1 MSAVWFMLGVL
12 TTLVAEIIMCIV
24 YAISY
29 GKKGDKK

>member
-1 MSAVWFMLGVL
+1 MSAVWFMMGVL

-29 GKKGDKK
+29 SKKGGKK